1 MSTTTLLPPKGKFL
15 HASSRGSGF
24 ALLYKN
30 ISTPLSIK
38 NILNFFSFYI
48 QRDRV
53 LLILRLLAK
62 SSITADSIK

>member
-1 MSTTTLLPPKGKFL
+1 MSTDNITSAKGKFL

-38 NILNFFSFYI
+38 NILNFFFPFIFSVIEFF
-48 QRDRV
+48 
-53 LLILRLLAK
+53 
-62 SSITADSIK
+62 

>member
-1 MSTTTLLPPKGKFL
+1 MSTATLLPPRENFCTRHLGDPGL
-15 HASSRGSGF
+15 HSYIKTYLHRFRSRIY
-24 ALLYKN
+24 L
-30 ISTPLSIK
+30 I
-38 NILNFFSFYI
+38 FFSFYI